1 MRALALILM
10 LLAAPV
16 HAASYMVGT
25 WFGHGQPDDK
35 GSMYIDRMKPD
46 GSWRGEYRSC
56 AKGKALDQ
64 VQVGRWSLIGD
75 MLTLEV
81 QTVDGRFAPRADLY
95 KMLSHDTRS
104 QKYVSESWHYTYTPQ
119 RVEDGF
125 KMPSC
130 ELIS

>member
-1 MRALALILM
+1 MRALVLGLV
-10 LLAAPV
+10 LAAN
-16 HAASYMVGT
+16 AASYMTGT
-25 WFGHGQPDDK
+25 WFGHGQPGDK

-56 AKGKALDQ
+56 AKGKAADQ
-64 VQVGRWSLIGD
+64 VQVGRWLLIGD

-81 QTVDGRFAPRADLY
+81 QTVDGQYAPRTDYY
-95 KMLSHDTRS
+95 KVLSHDARS
-104 QKYVSESWHYTYTPQ
+104 QKYVSESWNYTYTPQ